1 MSIEYHVIAKRP
13 PHLLDQATLYYP
25 ILKRRSTQSTEQ
37 ISEIISKR
45 CSLHPADVH
54 AVVIALSHEIRHSLE
69 SGMAVH
75 LDQLGTFSLAART
88 KGSPDPR
95 QVRESHIEKVAMRFH
110 ADKRIKTWMARL
122 SFRKARS

>member
-1 MSIEYHVIAKRP
+1 MSIEYHVVAKRP
-13 PHLLDQATLYYP
+13 PHLLDQAPQYYP

-54 AVVIALSHEIRHSLE
+54 AVVIALSHEIRQSLE

-75 LDQLGTFSLAART
+75 LEQLGTFSLAARA
-88 KGSPDPR
+88 KDSPDPR
-95 QVRESHIEKVAMRFH
+95 QVREFIS
-110 ADKRIKTWMARL
+110 KR
-122 SFRKARS
+122 